1 VFWGF
6 LNNNLFMI
14 QDISVIELKRRI
26 DANETLN
33 VLDVRETY
41 EFDEFNLNGKLIPLG
56 DLPGRLDEIEDW
68 KNEEI
73 IVHCRSGKRSATAQ
87 QFMLQNGFTN
97 VRNLIGGVIDWQMEF
112 GQ

>member
-1 VFWGF
+1 MV
-6 LNNNLFMI
+6 
-14 QDISVIELKRRI
+14 QDISVIELKRRK
-26 DANETLN
+26 DENENLN
-33 VLDVRETY
+33 ILDVRETY

-56 DLPGRLDEIEDW
+56 ELPGRLDEIEDW
-68 KNEEI
+68 KSQEI

-87 QFMLQNGFTN
+87 QFLMQSGFSN

>member
-1 VFWGF
+1 
-6 LNNNLFMI
+6 MI

-26 DANETLN
+26 DANENLN
-33 VLDVRETY
+33 ILDVREQY
-41 EFDEFNLNGKLIPLG
+41 EFDEFNLNGTLIPLG
-56 DLPGRLDEIEDW
+56 ELPGRLDEIENL

-87 QFMLQNGFTN
+87 QFMIQNGFTN
-97 VRNLIGGVIDWQMEF
+97 VRNLIGGVLDWQMEF

>member
-1 VFWGF
+1 
-6 LNNNLFMI
+6 MI

-26 DANETLN
+26 DANEVLN
-33 VLDVRETY
+33 ILDVREQY
-41 EFDEFNLNGKLIPLG
+41 EFDEFNLNGRLIPLG
-56 DLPGRLDEIEDW
+56 ELPGRLDEIENL

-87 QFMLQNGFTN
+87 QFMIQNGFTN
-97 VRNLIGGVIDWQMEF
+97 VRNLIGGVLVWQMEF

>member
-1 VFWGF
+1 
-6 LNNNLFMI
+6 MI

-26 DANETLN
+26 DANEVLN
-33 VLDVRETY
+33 ILDVREQY
-41 EFDEFNLNGKLIPLG
+41 EFDEFNLNGRLIPLG
-56 DLPGRLDEIEDW
+56 ELPGRLDEIENL

-87 QFMLQNGFTN
+87 QFMIQNGFTN
-97 VRNLIGGVIDWQMEF
+97 VRNLIGGVLDWQMEF

>member
-1 VFWGF
+1 
-6 LNNNLFMI
+6 MI

-26 DANETLN
+26 DTSEALN
-33 VLDVRETY
+33 ILDVREQY

-56 DLPGRLDEIEDW
+56 ELPGQLDELIDW

-87 QFMLQNGFTN
+87 QFLLQNGF
-97 VRNLIGGVIDWQMEF
+97 VQML
-112 GQ
+112 GSLKGR

>member
-1 VFWGF
+1 
-6 LNNNLFMI
+6 MI

-56 DLPGRLDEIEDW
+56 DLPGRMDEIADW
-68 KNEEI
+68 KNDEI
-73 IVHCRSGKRSATAQ
+73 IVHCRSGRRSATAQ

-97 VRNLIGGVIDWQMEF
+97 VRNLVGGVIDWQMEF
-112 GQ
+112 GE